1 MIALLVGLVL
11 FALYLCVALFFII
24 ALWKIYTKA
33 GQPGWGIFIPFYNV
47 YLWLK
52 IAGKPGWWLILYC
65 IPLVNIVIAII
76 ATLAVGKAFGK
87 SVAFSVFLLLIFAF
101 VGIPILGYGNA
112 VYTPPAPAQAPTP
125 AA

>member
-76 ATLAVGKAFGK
+76 ATLAIGKAFGK
-87 SVAFSVFLLLIFAF
+87 SVAFSVFLLLIFSF
-101 VGIPILGYGNA
+101 VGIPILGYGKA

>member
-1 MIALLVGLVL
+1 MAIIPLVIAL
-11 FALYLCVALFFII
+11 FYII
-24 ALWKIYTKA
+24 ACWKIYTKA
-33 GQPGWGIFIPFYNV
+33 GQPGWGILIPFYNI

-76 ATLAVGKAFGK
+76 ATLAIGKAFGK
-87 SVAFSVFLLLIFAF
+87 SVAFSVFLLLIFSF
-101 VGIPILGYGNA
+101 VGIPILGYGKA
-112 VYTPPAPAQAPTP
+112 VYTPPAPAPAP

>member
-1 MIALLVGLVL
+1 MAIIPLVIAL
-11 FALYLCVALFFII
+11 FYII
-24 ALWKIYTKA
+24 ACWKIYTKA
-33 GQPGWGIFIPFYNV
+33 GQPVWCILIPFYNI

-87 SVAFSVFLLLIFAF
+87 SVAFSVFLLLIFSF
-101 VGIPILGYGNA
+101 VGIPILGYGKA